1 MLKDK
6 ISTAETEMLVEI
18 LQKEI
23 ESLYDE
29 IGNREFGLQFADGF
43 DLAELKETLGFVK
56 ARLAVV
62 EALAD
67 KVAN

>member
-1 MLKDK
+1 MLKQK
-6 ISTAETEMLVEI
+6 ISTAETQVLGEI

-29 IGNREFGLQFADGF
+29 ISNREFGLQFADGF
-43 DLAELKETLGFVK
+43 DLAELQETLKFVK
-56 ARLAVV
+56 VRLAVV